1 MYFLLTT
8 DGIGWG
14 RKFSYKQQGNYV
26 LVWYNVEVKTL
37 LYVNSSQR
45 RFREMF

>member
-8 DGIGWG
+8 DVIGWG

-26 LVWYNVEVKTL
+26 LVQVYVKHIT
-37 LYVNSSQR
+37 
-45 RFREMF
+45 